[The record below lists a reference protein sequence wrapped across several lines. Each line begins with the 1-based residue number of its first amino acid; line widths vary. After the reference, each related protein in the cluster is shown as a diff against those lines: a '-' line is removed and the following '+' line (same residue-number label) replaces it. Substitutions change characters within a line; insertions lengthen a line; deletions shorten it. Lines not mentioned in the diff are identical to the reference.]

1 MDSLTHIALG
11 AAVGTAVLGRKAG
24 PRAAVWGAACATL
37 PDLDVLIA
45 HGDPVRDFTFHRAG
59 SHSLFWLTL
68 ASPVIALG
76 VARLSRAAGA
86 TFRQWWLLVWLALL
100 THPLLDAFTVYGT
113 QLLLP
118 FSDYPVGL
126 GSIFIIDPLY
136 TAPLLV
142 GVSVAL
148 WGHFR
153 RRSLTRLSA
162 TSPAGGRGEDALSR
176 WNTAG
181 LVLSSLYLAWT
192 VAAQSYVATVVQRSL
207 ARTPLAEGKLLVTPT
222 PFNTL
227 LWRVV
232 VMEPRGYHEGL
243 RSIFDGPAGTAL
255 TRHPSSPELLAGLER
270 EWSVQRLA
278 WFTKGFYAV
287 TAADRDVPV
296 ARRSSSSMRQL
307 FGAVET
313 ASAAS
318 LSTRPQ
324 GAPIVMT
331 DLRMG
336 QTPWFVFSFIV
347 GERDGDAAWPVPS
360 HQLPM
365 QRPPVATLPF
375 LWQRTW
381 DTKATLQGR
390 QP

>member
-11 AAVGTAVLGRKAG
+11 AAVGTAVLGRKVG

-37 PDLDVLIA
+37 PDLDVLFP
-45 HGDPVRDFTFHRAG
+45 HGDPVRDFTFHRAET
-59 SHSLFWLTL
+59 HSLFWLTL
-68 ASPVIALG
+68 ASPLIALG
-76 VARLSRAAGA
+76 IARLSRAAGA
-86 TFRQWWLLVWLALL
+86 TFRQWWLLVWLALV
-100 THPLLDAFTVYGT
+100 THPVLDAFTVYGT

-136 TAPLLV
+136 TTPLLI
-142 GVSVAL
+142 GVTAAL
-148 WGHFR
+148 WSQAR
-153 RRSLTRLSA
+153 RAR
-162 TSPAGGRGEDALSR
+162 GGGADTLSR
-176 WNTAG
+176 WNVAG
-181 LVLSSLYLAWT
+181 LALSSLYLAWT
-192 VAAQSYVATVVQRSL
+192 VVAQSHVATAVQRSL
-207 ARTPLAEGKLLVTPT
+207 AGTPLAAGQLLVTPT

-255 TRHPSSPELLAGLER
+255 TRHPSAPELLAGLEH
-270 EWSVQRLA
+270 EWPVQRLG

-287 TAADRDVPV
+287 SAAEVDAPV

-318 LSTRPQ
+318 LSTGPQ

-347 GERDGDAAWPVPS
+347 GARDGDAAWPVPS

-365 QRPPVATLPF
+365 QRPPVTALPF
-375 LWQRTW
+375 LWQRIW
-381 DTKATLQGR
+381 NPGATLQGR
-390 QP
+390 PT

>member
-1 MDSLTHIALG
+1 MDSLTHIVLG

-45 HGDPVRDFTFHRAG
+45 HGDPVRDFTFHRAET
-59 SHSLFWLTL
+59 HSLFWLTL
-68 ASPVIALG
+68 VAPVIALAI
-76 VARLSRAAGA
+76 ARLSRVTGA
-86 TFRQWWLLVWLALL
+86 TFRQWSLLVWLALV

-118 FSDYPVGL
+118 FTDYPVGL

-148 WGHFR
+148 WNHHR
-153 RRSLTRLSA
+153 HRP
-162 TSPAGGRGEDALSR
+162 PAH
-176 WNTAG
+176 WNAAG

-192 VAAQSYVATVVQRSL
+192 VAAQSHVATVVQRSV
-207 ARTPLAEGKLLVTPT
+207 AGTPLAAGRLLVTPT
-222 PFNTL
+222 PFNSL

-243 RSIFDGPAGTAL
+243 RSIFDGSAGTAL
-255 TRHPSSPELLAGLER
+255 TRHPSAPELLAGLER

-287 TAADRDVPV
+287 AAANEHTPV
-296 ARRSSSSMRQL
+296 ARSSSSSLRQL
-307 FGAVET
+307 FGPVET

-318 LSTRPQ
+318 LSARPQ

-365 QRPPVATLPF
+365 QRPPVAALPF
-375 LWQRTW
+375 LWQRIW
-381 DTKATLQGR
+381 DSGATLEGR